1 MNEVSLHGPIHLKA
15 FAFKVCSCFQIW
27 LLSGALQMTQMT
39 YILKRLYILTALAEM
54 DFNFEFPLK
63 CLQPWKQS
71 AGDKLLS
78 RWQRT
83 CCRRQATFSRTAE
96 KLPETSYFLADSGS
110 AAGDRLLSRW
120 QRKSCWRQAT
130 FSLTAEALQETSY
143 FLADSGKQAL
153 AGSGSVGLTAGHLGQ
168 AAACCLLLCNY
179 HQPPKDRD
187 HAGFKNHH
195 ESDFNCFLFFLQ
207 VH

>member
-15 FAFKVCSCFQIW
+15 FGFKVCSCFQIW

-78 RWQRT
+78 R
-83 CCRRQATFSRTAE
+83 
-96 KLPETSYFLADSGS
+96 
-110 AAGDRLLSRW
+110 
-120 QRKSCWRQAT
+120 
-130 FSLTAEALQETSY
+130 
-143 FLADSGKQAL
+143 
-153 AGSGSVGLTAGHLGQ
+153 
-168 AAACCLLLCNY
+168 
-179 HQPPKDRD
+179 
-187 HAGFKNHH
+187 
-195 ESDFNCFLFFLQ
+195 
-207 VH
+207 

>member
-1 MNEVSLHGPIHLKA
+1 M
-15 FAFKVCSCFQIW
+15 CSCFQIW

-39 YILKRLYILTALAEM
+39 YILNRLYILTALAEM

-83 CCRRQATFSRTAE
+83 CCRRQATFSLTAE

-120 QRKSCWRQAT
+120 QRKAGPRWQRKRGLHRWPPWPSCCMLP
-130 FSLTAEALQETSY
+130 SALQLPPAT
-143 FLADSGKQAL
+143 KR
-153 AGSGSVGLTAGHLGQ
+153 SGS
-168 AAACCLLLCNY
+168 C
-179 HQPPKDRD
+179 R
-187 HAGFKNHH
+187 
-195 ESDFNCFLFFLQ
+195 LQ
-207 VH
+207 KSPWIRF